1 MVYTDGWGTRNG
13 NVEIL
18 EPAFQTQEEL
28 FTIWNQ
34 ELKEAANK
42 LATSTNQ
49 VTFKNYDLAYSGD
62 MSKWVKA
69 ANAVRLRI
77 ALRLLK
83 QKPEEAC
90 PAGKHFPALPLP
102 PY

>member
-1 MVYTDGWGTRNG
+1 MPAIFLITLRPICRNRKQLTATLTEVARILLITKGIQASDTYGSLVYTDGWGTRNG

-49 VTFKNYDLAYSGD
+49 VTFKKL
-62 MSKWVKA
+62 
-69 ANAVRLRI
+69 
-77 ALRLLK
+77 
-83 QKPEEAC
+83 
-90 PAGKHFPALPLP
+90 
-102 PY
+102 